1 MCAVCHDGSRD
12 DGQSAGTKYDEHDH
26 GVGSLGF
33 VCVERLK
40 FAHGFEP
47 HRGSGIV
54 EPEHVGGEIHEHS
67 AIDRVVVGYLGEDA
81 AEERCDPTR
90 ERVDYATLLSDIEN
104 SHPEGEHTSKSDG
117 DFKTILGR
125 GEGGVENLGEDFTL
139 PKKEK
144 LHAAH
149 DDCEK
154 NKSYPNV
161 I

>member
-1 MCAVCHDGSRD
+1 MSSVGHNGRRNDGE
-12 DGQSAGTKYDEHDH
+12 SAGTQHDKH
-26 GVGSLGF
+26 NHRVGGLGAVGVEFL
-33 VCVERLK
+33 E
-40 FAHGFEP
+40 FAHGFES
-47 HRGSGIV
+47 HRGSCIV
-54 EPEHVGGEIHEHS
+54 QTEHIGCEIHEHGT
-67 AIDRVVVGYLGEDA
+67 INGVVVWHFGENT
-81 AEERCDPTR
+81 AEEWCNTTR
-90 ERVDYATLLSDIEN
+90 EGVDYATLLSDIKN
-104 SHPEGEHTSKSDG
+104 THPEGEHTSKSDG